1 LLLAGAIPS
10 LTQLRTAAL
19 SGRHATR
26 PMAPDSRTTVRK
38 LAVDAEVTLED
49 RPRYLLKD
57 IDGGSQLLA
66 IAGP

>member
-1 LLLAGAIPS
+1 
-10 LTQLRTAAL
+10 
-19 SGRHATR
+19 
-26 PMAPDSRTTVRK
+26 MAPDSRTTVRK

-66 IAGP
+66 VAGP